1 MAREETGCRRR
12 KKKGK
17 AMVGGWGGVGKVRRQ
32 AKLALEKD
40 KSGKKK
46 KVEKQTEEQETKD
59 RRRMNGQTTRMQMY
73 VANTVIGTLNSIKPN
88 TDAAALNSSSFII

>member
-1 MAREETGCRRR
+1 M
-12 KKKGK
+12 
-17 AMVGGWGGVGKVRRQ
+17 RRQ

-59 RRRMNGQTTRMQMY
+59 RRRMNGQTTRMKM
-73 VANTVIGTLNSIKPN
+73 
-88 TDAAALNSSSFII
+88 